1 MCIRDRN
8 QDAIMQEVGEI
19 QHNANR
25 LDEQIKI
32 NKNSIMEI
40 DQREKNL
47 QERLEALRN
56 TPILNTHT
64 CHSENREVINFQNYR
79 RNPMEFLERMEE
91 FIGRNRETRWDRI
104 RAVSYTHLDVY
115 KRQALYSTIIDCL

>member
-1 MCIRDRN
+1 MVRQN
-8 QDAIMQEVGEI
+8 QDAIMQEVGEVQKDVSERI
-19 QHNANR
+19 QKTYDIANR

-47 QERLEALRN
+47 QERLEALRD

-64 CHSENREVINFQNYR
+64 CHGENREAINFQDYR
-79 RNPMEFLERMEE
+79 RNPMEFLERME
-91 FIGRNRETRWDRI
+91 
-104 RAVSYTHLDVY
+104 AVSYTHLDVY
-115 KRQALYSTIIDCL
+115 KRQL